1 MLYMV
6 PYLATKGGS
15 KMSFVILTDADSAS
29 EAKSF
34 AAAVV
39 KFYGKARPD
48 FNLEGYFKS
57 FAAVAPEVDDLPE
70 EDTVDFGWLER
81 YEVADDKKSF
91 ILKHQQDN
99 ENTAGAAENSRT
111 TEKPQVVQEQQKTAG
126 DTGASGSEKMLA
138 HQPLGDG
145 DLPSHNQ
152 EPRAYFAKMS
162 AGTRKVAVLMHG
174 FGVIDMVLTKAQM
187 KEVIVTSLDKGD
199 LYYSTMLDALRL
211 PAIDI
216 MGPEQFASFVAGVGR
231 RFEKGDPDVNLT
243 SVRNFVTQILATENF
258 EESYTSAV
266 KPVEELPRTS
276 SGALA
281 STGAK
286 PANGRPINNFE
297 ELRTVTYLAHYPAD
311 FNVSNPPGA
320 IINAINEAKKRKD
333 KSPETWFGQLRETP
347 GVMNFSFEA
356 VNTLIRNAPENLHL
370 TPGALRTYINA
381 NLIEIEA
388 PKNVKAE
395 PLLPGATDVL
405 ADDQP
410 TNETV
415 ADAAD
420 NAGDATPPAQDELAT
435 GAENIASNDGEKQ
448 EVATEQES
456 DPPRRIKIRDAIL
469 SSLSGETCVM
479 SPDEVAELLT
489 YVGEGIS
496 HSYLARLLAKEIEPC
511 DPFQQ
516 LTDDQIHH
524 LTFDALEQW
533 MDDKEAR
540 CQLINELV
548 ELYLSEN
555 TSNEGE
561 KTEVGQQQEGELHSM
576 GGGKFEFDASTL
588 FASSPLATDSTSTDL
603 RENED
608 LTTENVREFLDPSTN
623 PADLSGET
631 AQLSGEGVTRADEQP
646 TEKQVNSAPPYFE
659 PGRYHDIPNEIYH
672 SANGISSTM
681 AKDAR
686 ISLMYYH
693 GRHVIK
699 SLQRERTDAL
709 TFGSLVHTLALEP
722 EKLDA
727 EFSVEPLI
735 PEGAFTDTASMRA
748 FIDKHNAALP
758 KQADADTLRAVIE
771 KHNATLPVPYA
782 LGGNADEIGQ
792 FYGLLPVE
800 FQRIGEDQKPTA
812 TAMKACIKEYN
823 ATLPV
828 PLKTSGSRDAL
839 LEQLEVIDPAFVEL
853 ERAIPAPLPVSGSK
867 EEMAARI
874 KTILPTAIFADELI
888 SAWKN
893 NNDQRQ
899 TITQAQMK
907 HAKAIQHALLSHPLA
922 GQWLQHPQRA
932 TEVSYFGIEEETG
945 LDVRVRPDLE
955 VDTGARRIAFDLKTV
970 SLPYVKQDNLRHRL
984 HREIIER
991 DYHMSAGMYCDVG
1004 MFDQFFWIFVN
1015 KEPGYHWV
1023 TVVEASADELAL
1035 GRAIYKQQL
1044 AAIRNAMDTGIW
1056 PEPITEVFTD
1066 TLTDYELSR
1075 LKELNGEPS

>member
-15 KMSFVILTDADSAS
+15 KMSFVVLTDADSAS
-29 EAKSF
+29 EAKSL
-34 AAAVV
+34 AGAIV
-39 KFYGKARPD
+39 KLHGKARPE
-48 FNLEGYFKS
+48 FNLEGMFKP
-57 FAAVAPEVDDLPE
+57 FTVVAPEVDDLPE

-91 ILKHQQDN
+91 IPLHQQDHEDN
-99 ENTAGAAENSRT
+99 AGADETGRSTENQQD
-111 TEKPQVVQEQQKTAG
+111 PQSAN
-126 DTGASGSEKMLA
+126 
-138 HQPLGDG
+138 DG
-145 DLPSHNQ
+145 DLPSHGQ
-152 EPRAYFAKMS
+152 EPRAYFSKMS
-162 AGTRKVAVLMHG
+162 HGTKVVAIAKYG
-174 FGVIDMVLTKAQM
+174 FQVIDTVLTKAQM
-187 KEVIVTSLDKGD
+187 KDVVDTTLSNEDPYYADLIKATQISAIMAMEMERYASFIAGIVRRYERSDSESGFVNMRKYAEYLLTEPCSAVTSSEPD
-199 LYYSTMLDALRL
+199 LPTATVIPSIGEHNLEMHTALSITGIHPSKAEARHVKNARVIKEARDPAWRAWYNTYRVIPGIQEVDTDTRHAIVSEGLKNLKLITDNEGRL
-211 PAIDI
+211 HFVKSRLAGHPAC
-216 MGPEQFASFVAGVGR
+216 PELADYTQPDPALTTEQN
-231 RFEKGDPDVNLT
+231 EKKQHD
-243 SVRNFVTQILATENF
+243 E
-258 EESYTSAV
+258 
-266 KPVEELPRTS
+266 
-276 SGALA
+276 
-281 STGAK
+281 
-286 PANGRPINNFE
+286 
-297 ELRTVTYLAHYPAD
+297 
-311 FNVSNPPGA
+311 
-320 IINAINEAKKRKD
+320 
-333 KSPETWFGQLRETP
+333 
-347 GVMNFSFEA
+347 
-356 VNTLIRNAPENLHL
+356 
-370 TPGALRTYINA
+370 
-381 NLIEIEA
+381 
-388 PKNVKAE
+388 AE
-395 PLLPGATDVL
+395 PLPPGATDVL

-415 ADAAD
+415 ADSAD
-420 NAGDATPPAQDELAT
+420 NAGDTAPTAQGELAA

-448 EVATEQES
+448 EVPTEQEC

-469 SSLSGETCVM
+469 SALSGETCVM
-479 SPDEVAELLT
+479 SPDEMAELLT

-516 LTDDQIHH
+516 LTGDQIHH
-524 LTFDALEQW
+524 LTFDVLGQW
-533 MDDKEAR
+533 MNDKEAR
-540 CQLINELV
+540 CQLINERV

-561 KTEVGQQQEGELHSM
+561 KPEVGQQQEGEFHSI
-576 GGGKFEFDASTL
+576 GGGKFEFDAAAL
-588 FASSPLATDSTSTDL
+588 FASSPLATNNTASDF

-608 LTTENVREFLDPSTN
+608 LTTADVREFLETSTN
-623 PADLSGET
+623 PADLSGDSVMPT
-631 AQLSGEGVTRADEQP
+631 DEHP
-646 TEKQVNSAPPYFE
+646 TEKPVISAPPYFE
-659 PGRYHDIPNEIYH
+659 PGRYQDIPNEVYH

-699 SLQRERTDAL
+699 SIQRERTDAL

-792 FYGLLPVE
+792 FYCLLPVE
-800 FQRIGEDQKPTA
+800 FQRIGEDQKLTA
-812 TAMKACIKEYN
+812 TAMKARIKEFN

-839 LEQLEVIDPAFVEL
+839 LEQLEAIDSAFVEL

-874 KTILPTAIFADELI
+874 KTILPTAVFADELI

-907 HAKAIQHALLSHPLA
+907 HAKAIQYALLSHPLA

-932 TEVSYFGIEEETG
+932 TEVSYFGIEDETG

-955 VDTGARRIAFDLKTV
+955 VDTGARRIAIDLKTV

-1023 TVVEASADELAL
+1023 AVVEASADELAL

-1044 AAIRNAMDTGIW
+1044 AAIRNAMDTGVW
-1056 PEPITEVFTD
+1056 PGPITEAFTD
-1066 TLTDYELSR
+1066 TLTEYELSR
-1075 LKELNGEPS
+1075 LKELSGEPS